1 MKKIYLNPEVYVMN
15 LRVGNSLLAGSLPK
29 SNDKINP
36 GQAQS
41 PRLSG
46 RHGYVDDEEEDDEED
61 W

>member
-1 MKKIYLNPEVYVMN
+1 MN

-46 RHGYVDDEEEDDEED
+46 RHGYVDDEEEDEEED